1 MQSLAPA
8 TAFTPPAP
16 DAARG
21 VAISGLRLGPIALAM
36 PTTAGP
42 ALPATS
48 HDATAP
54 GQALAVPPAPSFGVG
69 VGARQFP
76 RRVAMAEERSRTPS
90 LDVGASLD
98 AAASSDGLSWED
110 PAADD
115 EVEGF
120 GDEVAYAEH
129 DRYRV
134 ERLLISGHCPA
145 TVSITCRFALAGG
158 EEVYEMSPASMLFDL
173 RQHIQALRC
182 ISAEVKVQLFA
193 ANTKRRL
200 PLDASLLINFI
211 GYPGWLAEL
220 ALRLDVVLIPPSLSV
235 CVYCYWML
243 SASPALDGV
252 RTLQ

>member
-1 MQSLAPA
+1 MGKRPICELCSDQS
-8 TAFTPPAP
+8 
-16 DAARG
+16 R
-21 VAISGLRLGPIALAM
+21 
-36 PTTAGP
+36 
-42 ALPATS
+42 ALP
-48 HDATAP
+48 
-54 GQALAVPPAPSFGVG
+54 
-69 VGARQFP
+69 
-76 RRVAMAEERSRTPS
+76 
-90 LDVGASLD
+90 
-98 AAASSDGLSWED
+98 
-110 PAADD
+110 
-115 EVEGF
+115 
-120 GDEVAYAEH
+120 
-129 DRYRV
+129 
-134 ERLLISGHCPA
+134 
-145 TVSITCRFALAGG
+145 

-182 ISAEVKVQLFA
+182 LSAEVKVQLFA